1 MRIII
6 ALLFICM
13 QCIPLSAQFFG
24 NNGDFL
30 EQAFAPSK
38 AQNTV
43 VNPGNNAQ
51 AVGNEILR
59 EGVTLSLQNNFGQG
73 CFINNTLVPNFQQLY
88 CEQWLWGVVDNNF
101 LSTNNCIVNGTSYP
115 LWANWPQ
122 ESNMSVFCGQVLWWD
137 RDVPVLQW
145 WVRPPLIVRITKFIL
160 RMTIVLAVTMVI
172 FNGLR
177 YVLAAWDEGKMQ
189 EAHKNL
195 GYIIWGV
202 ILALLSLV
210 IITLINS
217 LTFGTLPGVG

>member
-1 MRIII
+1 MRICMI
-6 ALLFICM
+6 LLLVAIQFM
-13 QCIPLSAQFFG
+13 PLSAQFFG

-59 EGVTLSLQNNFGQG
+59 EWLTVSLQNNFWQG
-73 CFINNTLVPNFQQLY
+73 CFLNNTLVPNFDQLY
-88 CEQWLWGVVDNNF
+88 CEQWLWWTRNTVFVWPNECLNTPTGNVSQNNF
-101 LSTNNCIVNGTSYP
+101 
-115 LWANWPQ
+115 W
-122 ESNMSVFCGQVLWWD
+122 ESNMNAFCSQILWWD
-137 RDVPVLQW
+137 RDLPVIQS

-160 RMTIVLAVTMVI
+160 RMTIVLAITMVI
-172 FNGLR
+172 FNWLR
-177 YVLAAWDEGKMQ
+177 YVLAAWDEWKMQ

-195 GYIIWGV
+195 WYIIWGV

>member
-1 MRIII
+1 M
-6 ALLFICM
+6 ALLFVSM
-13 QCIPLSAQFFG
+13 QFMPVSAQFFG

-30 EQAFAPSK
+30 EQAFGPSK

-59 EGVTLSLQNNFGQG
+59 EWVTISLENNFGQG
-73 CFINNTLVPNFQQLY
+73 CFVNNALVPNINQLY
-88 CEQWLWGVVDNNF
+88 CEQILWYNWTNF
-101 LSTNNCIVNGTSYP
+101 WG
-115 LWANWPQ
+115 WACQNQ
-122 ESNMSVFCGQVLWWD
+122 NSNYTISINSLDHESGKEVFCQQVLWWD
-137 RDVPVLQW
+137 RNVPAFQS

-160 RMTIVLAVTMVI
+160 RMTIILAVTMVI

-177 YVLAAWDEGKMQ
+177 YVLAAWDEAKMQ

-195 GYIIWGV
+195 WYIIWGI

-210 IITLINS
+210 IITLVNS